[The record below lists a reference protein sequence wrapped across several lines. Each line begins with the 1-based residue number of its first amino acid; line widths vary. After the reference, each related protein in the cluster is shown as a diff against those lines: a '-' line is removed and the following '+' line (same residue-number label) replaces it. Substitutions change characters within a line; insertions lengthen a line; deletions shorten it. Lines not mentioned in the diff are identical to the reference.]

1 MFSSIKLKKIFN
13 IRRYSIPK
21 KNPKNKKE
29 INYTLLVISL
39 LSVLILLMMV
49 VVAFLFTA
57 AKDLPFVF
65 FSGSLHVISLL
76 FIILLFLIGRFI
88 KSISLINA
96 NAGQLAKGKLNI
108 SDILTDKTKGLETL
122 TIAFNEMKRNLM
134 NFIDSTKSNVIILS
148 DAVDNLTKSIDM
160 SCMGNE
166 QIAAS
171 MGLVAEKSHEQLRIV
186 KETLERIQEV
196 NERTGNI
203 TKSLESIEAFVE
215 NTVSISNAGYMHLD
229 KYNKQIEVISSNLS
243 DSALY
248 IDTLDSHINKIDQV
262 NGLIINIAE
271 QLELLSLNSAVEA
284 ARVGEAGKGFAV
296 VAQEMN
302 KLSAATKD
310 SIGKV
315 DQLLSDILSS
325 NSKVSQSIE
334 ECVQSFN
341 YSKEVF
347 SSVKDSFTS
356 INNNANILNNDIKM
370 VFEESRL
377 INENTNGIRDMGHV
391 LHDASNEISSIT
403 EEVAGVTQEELAES
417 EELRNQTHFLNNMLS
432 GIQGLLSIYKT
443 SIVPVDKVSDMP
455 LKIAFISPLDHPFWH
470 GVRQGALYAQKELNN
485 KNVEVVYVGF
495 DVVDDRFFNTVRQ
508 FVNERKADAVVFPGF
523 AGNEDLV
530 NAAEKYNIPIVAF
543 NCNLPNGLKALSYF
557 GPDTHEAAR
566 LGGELVIKAL
576 DGSGDFAIVRGGL
589 GTTINS
595 ERRDGIIEATKKKR
609 KVRLVAEIEA
619 DISDDRVY
627 AATKEEL
634 QKNRDIKCLIVA
646 SGGIMGAV
654 KAVEELNL
662 IGKTHIITFDYDDK
676 IIDLIKKGII
686 YGAVGQDPFGQ
697 GHDPIIALYN
707 YMVAGDKPADITY
720 TRTEVIDINSV
731 A

>member
-1 MFSSIKLKKIFN
+1 MSAKKV
-13 IRRYSIPK
+13 SD
-21 KNPKNKKE
+21 KKE
-29 INYTLLVISL
+29 INYTLLVISI
-39 LSVLILLMMV
+39 LSLIILLMMFV
-49 VVAFLFTA
+49 LAVLFMA
-57 AKDLPFVF
+57 VKSLPYVF
-65 FSGSLHVISLL
+65 FSASLHVLTLL
-76 FIILLFLIGRFI
+76 FIALLIVIVRFI
-88 KSISLINA
+88 RSISLINY
-96 NAGQLAKGKLNI
+96 NAGQLAQGKLNI
-108 SDILTDKTKGLETL
+108 SDIITDKTKGLETL

-160 SCMGNE
+160 SCKGNE
-166 QIAAS
+166 QIASS
-171 MGLVAEKSHEQLRIV
+171 MSVVAEKSHEQLRIV

-196 NERTGNI
+196 SERTGTI

-229 KYNKQIEVISSNLS
+229 KYNQQIEVISSNLS

-248 IDTLDSHINKIDQV
+248 IDTLDNHIKRIDEV

-302 KLSAATKD
+302 KLSAATKE

-315 DQLLSDILSS
+315 DHLLSDILSS

-347 SSVKDSFTS
+347 GSVKDSFTS
-356 INNNANILNNDIKM
+356 INNNANILNKDIKM
-370 VFEESRL
+370 VFDESRL
-377 INENTNGIRDMGHV
+377 INENTNGIRDMGFI

-417 EELRNQTHFLNNMLS
+417 EELKNQTHFLNNMLS
-432 GIQGLLSIYKT
+432 GIQGLLSRYKT
-443 SIVPVDKVSDMP
+443 SIVPVDKVSDKP

-470 GVRQGALYAQKELNN
+470 GVRQGALYAQKELMN
-485 KNVEVVYVGF
+485 KNVDVAYMGF
-495 DVVDDRFFNTVRQ
+495 DVVDDRFFNAVRDSI
-508 FVNERKADAVVFPGF
+508 NEKRADAVVLPGF
-523 AGNEDLV
+523 AGNEELIATAD
-530 NAAEKYNIPIVAF
+530 KYNIPVVAF
-543 NCNLPNGLKALSYF
+543 NCNLPAGAKALSYF
-557 GPDTHEAAR
+557 GPDTQEAAR

-576 DGSGDFAIVRGGL
+576 DGTGEYAIVRGSL

-595 ERRDGIIEATKKKR
+595 ERRDGIVEATKKKR
-609 KVRLVAEIEA
+609 KVKLAAEIEA
-619 DISDDRVY
+619 DISDIRVY
-627 AATKEEL
+627 TATKEEL
-634 QKNRDIKCLIVA
+634 QRNRNIKCLIVV

-662 IGKTHIITFDYDDK
+662 TGKTRIITFDYDDN
-676 IIDLIKKGII
+676 IINLIKKGVI

-707 YMVAGDKPADITY
+707 YMVAGDKPADISY
-720 TRTEVIDINSV
+720 TRTEVVDIYSV
-731 A
+731 S

>member
-1 MFSSIKLKKIFN
+1 MSAKKV
-13 IRRYSIPK
+13 SD
-21 KNPKNKKE
+21 KKE
-29 INYTLLVISL
+29 INYTLLVISI
-39 LSVLILLMMV
+39 LSLIILLMMFV
-49 VVAFLFTA
+49 LAVLFTA
-57 AKDLPFVF
+57 VKSLPYVF
-65 FSGSLHVISLL
+65 FSASLHVLTLL
-76 FIILLFLIGRFI
+76 FIALLIVIVRFI
-88 KSISLINA
+88 RSISLINY
-96 NAGQLAKGKLNI
+96 NAGQLAQGKLNI
-108 SDILTDKTKGLETL
+108 SDIITDKTKGLETL

-160 SCMGNE
+160 SCKGNE
-166 QIAAS
+166 QIASS
-171 MGLVAEKSHEQLRIV
+171 MSVVAEKSHEQLRIV

-196 NERTGNI
+196 SERTGTI

-229 KYNKQIEVISSNLS
+229 KYNQQIEVISSNLS

-248 IDTLDSHINKIDQV
+248 IDTLDNHIKRIDEV

-302 KLSAATKD
+302 KLSAATKE

-315 DQLLSDILSS
+315 DHLLSDILSS

-347 SSVKDSFTS
+347 GSVKDSFTS
-356 INNNANILNNDIKM
+356 INNNANILNKDIKM
-370 VFEESRL
+370 VFDESRL
-377 INENTNGIRDMGHV
+377 INENTNGIRDMGFI

-432 GIQGLLSIYKT
+432 GIQGLLSRYKT
-443 SIVPVDKVSDMP
+443 SIVPVDKVSDKP

-470 GVRQGALYAQKELNN
+470 GVRQGALYAQKELMN
-485 KNVEVVYVGF
+485 KNVDVAYMGF
-495 DVVDDRFFNTVRQ
+495 DVVDDRFFNAVRDSI
-508 FVNERKADAVVFPGF
+508 NEKRADAVVLPGF
-523 AGNEDLV
+523 AGNEELIATAD
-530 NAAEKYNIPIVAF
+530 KYNIPVVAF
-543 NCNLPNGLKALSYF
+543 NCNLPAGAKALSYF
-557 GPDTHEAAR
+557 GPDTQEAAR

-576 DGSGDFAIVRGGL
+576 DGTGEYAIVRGSL

-595 ERRDGIIEATKKKR
+595 ERRDGIVEATKKKR
-609 KVRLVAEIEA
+609 KVKLAAEIEA
-619 DISDDRVY
+619 DISDIRVY
-627 AATKEEL
+627 TATKEEL
-634 QKNRDIKCLIVA
+634 QRNRNIKCLIVV

-654 KAVEELNL
+654 KADEELNL
-662 IGKTHIITFDYDDK
+662 IGKTRIITFDYDDN
-676 IIDLIKKGII
+676 IINLIKKGVI

-707 YMVAGDKPADITY
+707 YMVAGDKPADISY
-720 TRTEVIDINSV
+720 TRTEVVDIYSV
-731 A
+731 S

>member
-1 MFSSIKLKKIFN
+1 MSAKKV
-13 IRRYSIPK
+13 SD
-21 KNPKNKKE
+21 KKE
-29 INYTLLVISL
+29 INYTLLVISI
-39 LSVLILLMMV
+39 LSLIILLMMFV
-49 VVAFLFTA
+49 LAVLFTA
-57 AKDLPFVF
+57 VKSLPYVF
-65 FSGSLHVISLL
+65 FSASLHVLTLL
-76 FIILLFLIGRFI
+76 FIALLIVIVRFI
-88 KSISLINA
+88 RSISLINY
-96 NAGQLAKGKLNI
+96 NAGQLAQGKLNI
-108 SDILTDKTKGLETL
+108 SDIITDKTKGLETL

-160 SCMGNE
+160 SCKGNE
-166 QIAAS
+166 QIASS
-171 MGLVAEKSHEQLRIV
+171 MSVVAEKSHEQLRIV

-196 NERTGNI
+196 SERTGTI

-229 KYNKQIEVISSNLS
+229 KYNQQIEVISSNLS

-248 IDTLDSHINKIDQV
+248 IDTLDNHIKRIDEV

-302 KLSAATKD
+302 KLSAATKE

-315 DQLLSDILSS
+315 DHLLSDILSS

-347 SSVKDSFTS
+347 GSVKDSFTS
-356 INNNANILNNDIKM
+356 INNNANILNKDIKM
-370 VFEESRL
+370 VFDESRL
-377 INENTNGIRDMGHV
+377 INENTNGIRDMGFI

-432 GIQGLLSIYKT
+432 GIQGLLSRYKT
-443 SIVPVDKVSDMP
+443 SIVPVDKVSDKP

-470 GVRQGALYAQKELNN
+470 GVRQGALYAQKELMN
-485 KNVEVVYVGF
+485 KNVDVAYMGF
-495 DVVDDRFFNTVRQ
+495 DVVDDRFFNAVRDSI
-508 FVNERKADAVVFPGF
+508 NEKRADAVVLPGF
-523 AGNEDLV
+523 AGNEELIATAD
-530 NAAEKYNIPIVAF
+530 KYNIPVVAF
-543 NCNLPNGLKALSYF
+543 NCNLPAGAKALSYF
-557 GPDTHEAAR
+557 GPDTQEAAR

-576 DGSGDFAIVRGGL
+576 DGTGEYAIVRGSL

-595 ERRDGIIEATKKKR
+595 ERRDGIVEATKKKR
-609 KVRLVAEIEA
+609 KVKLAAEIEA
-619 DISDDRVY
+619 DISDIRVY
-627 AATKEEL
+627 TATKEEL
-634 QKNRDIKCLIVA
+634 QRNRNIKCLIVV

-662 IGKTHIITFDYDDK
+662 TGKTRIITFDYDDN
-676 IIDLIKKGII
+676 IINLIKKGVI

-707 YMVAGDKPADITY
+707 YMVAGDKPADISY
-720 TRTEVIDINSV
+720 TRTEVVDIYSV
-731 A
+731 S

>member
-1 MFSSIKLKKIFN
+1 MSAKKV
-13 IRRYSIPK
+13 SD
-21 KNPKNKKE
+21 KKE
-29 INYTLLVISL
+29 INYTLLVISI
-39 LSVLILLMMV
+39 LSLIILLMMFV
-49 VVAFLFTA
+49 LAVLFMA
-57 AKDLPFVF
+57 VKSLPYVF
-65 FSGSLHVISLL
+65 FSASLHVLTLL
-76 FIILLFLIGRFI
+76 FIALLIVIVRFI
-88 KSISLINA
+88 RSISLINY
-96 NAGQLAKGKLNI
+96 NAGQLAQGKLNI
-108 SDILTDKTKGLETL
+108 SDIITDKTKGLETL

-160 SCMGNE
+160 SCKGNE
-166 QIAAS
+166 QIASS
-171 MGLVAEKSHEQLRIV
+171 MSVVAEKSHEQLRIV

-196 NERTGNI
+196 SERTGTI

-229 KYNKQIEVISSNLS
+229 KYNQQIEVISSNLS

-248 IDTLDSHINKIDQV
+248 IDTLDNHIKRIDEV

-302 KLSAATKD
+302 KLSAATKE

-315 DQLLSDILSS
+315 DHLLSDILSS

-347 SSVKDSFTS
+347 GSVKDSFTS
-356 INNNANILNNDIKM
+356 INNNANILNKDIKM
-370 VFEESRL
+370 VFDESRL
-377 INENTNGIRDMGHV
+377 INENTNGIRDMGFI

-432 GIQGLLSIYKT
+432 GIQGLLSRYKT
-443 SIVPVDKVSDMP
+443 SIVPVDKVSDKP

-470 GVRQGALYAQKELNN
+470 GVRQGALYAQKELMN
-485 KNVEVVYVGF
+485 KNVDVAYMGF
-495 DVVDDRFFNTVRQ
+495 DVVDDRFFNAVRDSI
-508 FVNERKADAVVFPGF
+508 NEKRADAVVLPGF
-523 AGNEDLV
+523 AGNEELIATAD
-530 NAAEKYNIPIVAF
+530 KYNIPVVAF
-543 NCNLPNGLKALSYF
+543 NCNLPAGAKALSYF
-557 GPDTHEAAR
+557 GPDTQEAAR

-576 DGSGDFAIVRGGL
+576 DGTGEYAIVRGSL

-595 ERRDGIIEATKKKR
+595 ERRDGIVEATKKKR
-609 KVRLVAEIEA
+609 KVKLAAEIEA
-619 DISDDRVY
+619 DISDIRVY
-627 AATKEEL
+627 TATKEEL
-634 QKNRDIKCLIVA
+634 QRNRNIKCLIVV

-662 IGKTHIITFDYDDK
+662 TGKTRIITFDYDDN
-676 IIDLIKKGII
+676 IINLIKKGVI

-707 YMVAGDKPADITY
+707 YMVAGDKPADISY
-720 TRTEVIDINSV
+720 TRTEVVDIYSV
-731 A
+731 S